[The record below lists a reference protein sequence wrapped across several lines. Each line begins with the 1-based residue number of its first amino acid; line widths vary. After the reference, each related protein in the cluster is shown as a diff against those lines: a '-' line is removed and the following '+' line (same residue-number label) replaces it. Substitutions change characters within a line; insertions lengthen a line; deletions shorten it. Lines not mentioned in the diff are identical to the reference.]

1 MQAEK
6 EPLLGASSVAL
17 ASPAA
22 ADPAERPADFALILT
37 DVSTYRSSK
46 AKSFLRSLWLLG
58 PAPARD
64 EQALLQ
70 LLAET
75 LGRAGFRVVRPPPG
89 LLAADSPDS
98 VTLLLTGTDAR
109 LQREHYREQARTR
122 AARAPGTAHPPRAS
136 PPAGNPRTNARA
148 FDTAARRVDPLA
160 LAGVVSRCLLCTNIY
175 LTTASRKRYTYRRAH
190 AYAMPEPSSP
200 TRAELESARAGS
212 MGSEFRL
219 DCRSLPR
226 RPMSEVTAA

>member
-136 PPAGNPRTNARA
+136 PPAGNPRTNTRA
-148 FDTAARRVDPLA
+148 FDTAARRVDSLA
-160 LAGVVSRCLLCTNIY
+160 LAPRPRRFRAPRGP
-175 LTTASRKRYTYRRAH
+175 RRARLL
-190 AYAMPEPSSP
+190 ARPAPRPSRSRAPGMHP
-200 TRAELESARAGS
+200 T
-212 MGSEFRL
+212 
-219 DCRSLPR
+219 PR
-226 RPMSEVTAA
+226 RAPRRAAPRRRTSVRS

>member
-1 MQAEK
+1 MRAEE
-6 EPLLGASSVAL
+6 EPLLGSSSVAL
-17 ASPAA
+17 APPAA

-109 LQREHYREQARTR
+109 LQREHYREQVGPRARTRRTRATR
-122 AARAPGTAHPPRAS
+122 AARTAP
-136 PPAGNPRTNARA
+136 
-148 FDTAARRVDPLA
+148 TAARTATALRVDPLA
-160 LAGVVSRCLLCTNIY
+160 LPPRSRRLRPARGPRAARLLSRATPRPARSRASKLATGAGHGAQEERH
-175 LTTASRKRYTYRRAH
+175 ARAH
-190 AYAMPEPSSP
+190 A
-200 TRAELESARAGS
+200 R
-212 MGSEFRL
+212 
-219 DCRSLPR
+219 
-226 RPMSEVTAA
+226 VAAA